1 MTEMVSIDVVIDE
14 KYREPHVDI
23 YTESRTE
30 QVERIVYAVEHV
42 SNEYYPPVMAKDGE
56 KTFLISQRDVF
67 RIRKESRQILLET
80 EDAEHVVKS
89 TLARLEVFLDT
100 ERFFRISQ
108 SEIINLYKV
117 KCFDVSTYG
126 TIEVEFD
133 NGTKTWASRRYV
145 KMLREKLKDMNCL

>member
-23 YTESRTE
+23 YTESRT
-30 QVERIVYAVEHV
+30 
-42 SNEYYPPVMAKDGE
+42 
-56 KTFLISQRDVF
+56 DVF